1 MALFHP
7 NLVSYPK
14 YSNEPAKAKG
24 GVEFNRFTSNAKD
37 SVVDTA
43 ADAAAKMVKLP
54 GRFRSLVPLALD
66 VAPKLKKGTKSSSD
80 ELLGTLLATAPVPG
94 LGAGYMAHQSAKKG
108 PDDKYWGHFA
118 SGFVPGTA
126 AGIGAG
132 VAGGRLTNMLT
143 NAIGKKVKLP
153 SQVLKWSPL
162 VGAALAGAIAE
173 PMATNAGT
181 RVYKYF
187 NPD

>member
-24 GVEFNRFTSNAKD
+24 DVKFNRFTSNAKD

-54 GRFRSLVPLALD
+54 GRLRSLVPLAID

-80 ELLGTLLATAPVPG
+80 AVLGTLLATAPVPG
-94 LGAGYMAHQSAKKG
+94 LGAGYMAHQSAKEG
-108 PDDKYWGHFA
+108 PDNKYWGHFA

-132 VAGGRLTNMLT
+132 VAGGKLTNMLT
-143 NAIGKKVKLP
+143 NAIGKKVKIP

-162 VGAALAGAIAE
+162 AGAALAGALAE
-173 PMATNAGT
+173 PIATNVGLGT
-181 RVYKYF
+181 YKFF
-187 NPD
+187 NRD